1 MPKYLQDKPSELYVR
16 QGNAIVNAPP
26 GDLAVARDYANADSK
41 HKGKIHHGQ
50 RITIMT
56 ARTEY
61 LVGEEVRVI
70 HVLEAPEAGHKLWVM
85 GPKRIQEEYVDGKLA
100 SPPRSPNYV
109 YDGVVLD
116 SPGADFNYE
125 ITVYK
130 FTKPGVHT
138 ILWKGGEY
146 HTLDDPGLTSN
157 VLHIGV
163 KEANAQVEYDQRYRS
178 EFLNRLSQIKEGH
191 TVLQVLRSVGEPDS
205 YDKGKWLYRWSE
217 PNGGLY
223 DQFSFTVANGVVT
236 KVEETSGCEAVY

>member
-1 MPKYLQDKPSELYVR
+1 MPKYLQDKPSELYIW
-16 QGNAIVNAPP
+16 QGNEIVKAPQE
-26 GDLAVARDYANADSK
+26 DLAVARNYANTDSK
-41 HKGKIHHGQ
+41 HKGKIHNGR

-61 LVGEEVRVI
+61 LIGEEIRVI

-100 SPPRSPNYV
+100 SPPRSPNYT

-130 FTKPGVHT
+130 FTRPGVHT
-138 ILWKGGEY
+138 ILWRGGEY
-146 HTLDDPGLTSN
+146 HTLEDTGLTSN
-157 VLHIGV
+157 VLHIEV
-163 KEANAQVEYDQRYRS
+163 KEENAQIEYDQSYRS
-178 EFLNRLSQIKEGH
+178 EFLNRLSQIKEGY
-191 TVLQVLRSVGEPDS
+191 TEEQVILSAGKPDS
-205 YDKGKWLYRWSE
+205 YGKGKWFYRWSE

-223 DQFSFTVANGVVT
+223 VQFSFTIANGVVT
-236 KVEETSGCEAVY
+236 KVEKTSGCEAIY